1 MHLYLY
7 ECDGRADPK
16 SDAVS
21 GYSDAWMTAAQNF
34 QDMNT
39 FNPNYM
45 ITPEVTH
52 EFNALGDFLQTSL
65 LDDSGTMSVGDE
77 QAQQQQRQAAFS
89 RTGQLDASL
98 PAFGGT
104 QNNGTPAAGN
114 ATAASSGSMLPPP
127 NLSAGRAISRPGSAV
142 PGEKDK
148 TSAYYLQAAD
158 PKGNEDPDAR
168 MAQVLQAKY
177 DAGLLKPF
185 NYVAGYGKLSRYLDG
200 HIAASSKKKILS
212 TIGSFRPKFR
222 EKAQALTDLQLVYVE
237 MWFERQLMDYD
248 RVFASMAVPAC
259 CWRRT
264 GEIFRGNKEMAE
276 LIKVPVDQLRD
287 VCEPQASHFFFH
299 SFKD

>member
-1 MHLYLY
+1 
-7 ECDGRADPK
+7 
-16 SDAVS
+16 
-21 GYSDAWMTAAQNF
+21 MTAQNF
-34 QDMNT
+34 QDMNS

-52 EFNALGDFLQTSL
+52 EFNVLGDFLQTSL
-65 LDDSGTMSVGDE
+65 LDDSGSMPMGDD
-77 QAQQQQRQAAFS
+77 ASKQQQQQAAFNRS
-89 RTGQLDASL
+89 GQMDATL
-98 PAFGGT
+98 PTFSAQDGSA
-104 QNNGTPAAGN
+104 QNAQAG
-114 ATAASSGSMLPPP
+114 AMLPPP
-127 NLSAGRAISRPGSAV
+127 NMGAGRAISRPGSTA

-158 PKGNEDPDAR
+158 PKGNDDPDAR

-185 NYVAGYGKLSRYLDG
+185 NYINGYARLGKYLDG
-200 HIAASSKKKILS
+200 HIAASSKQKIIR
-212 TIGSFRPKFR
+212 TINQFRPKFR
-222 EKAQALTDLQLVYVE
+222 EKAQGLTDMQLVYVE

-276 LIKVPVDQLRD
+276 LIKVPVDKLRD
-287 VCEPQASHFFFH
+287 VSTLHTCWTECHDLEPF
-299 SFKD
+299 DG